1 MADPDVT
8 DVSHRPPD
16 VLSDLRVP
24 IVLAPLAGG
33 PATVELAV
41 AVADAGGLGFLA
53 AGYKAPALV
62 REEIKAFRDRTAA
75 PLGVN
80 VFTPP
85 AAPADEASYAQYVQ
99 AVAREGARIGVQAG
113 AAVFDDDSFP
123 AKLDLLAQARPEVAS
138 FVFGCPSE
146 EVISRLRERGITVL
160 VTVTTPEEA
169 REAAA
174 AGADG
179 LVVQGL
185 EAGGHRGSAIND
197 DQPAYGLLS
206 LLALVRAQVN
216 LPLVA
221 AGGIATGGGLAAAL
235 SAGAIAAQIGTAF
248 LLCPEAGTAAVH
260 RAAIASGTATAVT
273 RAFTGK
279 PARGIV
285 NRFMLEYSDRAPAA
299 YPELHHVTAP
309 IRAAARK
316 SGDPDLVNLW
326 AGQTHELARPE
337 PAADVVTRLIGQ
349 ARAALASAEQR
360 LTAEAR

>member
-1 MADPDVT
+1 VT
-8 DVSHRPPD
+8 DQLHRPPP
-16 VLSDLRVP
+16 VLSELRVP

-33 PATVELAV
+33 PATVDLAV

-53 AGYKAPALV
+53 AGYKSADVV
-62 REEIKAFRDRTAA
+62 REEITAFRNRTSA

-80 VFTPP
+80 VFAPP
-85 AAPADEASYAQYVQ
+85 LAPADEASYARYIQE
-99 AVAREGARIGVQAG
+99 VAREGERIGVQAG
-113 AAVFDDDSFP
+113 PPAFDDDSFS
-123 AKLDLLAQARPEVAS
+123 AKLELLVETRPEVAS
-138 FVFGCPSE
+138 FVFGCPPAA
-146 EVISRLRERGITVL
+146 VIARLRAVGITVL
-160 VTVTTPEEA
+160 VTITTPEEA
-169 REAAA
+169 RQATA

-206 LLALVRAQVN
+206 LMALVRAQVR

-235 SAGAIAAQIGTAF
+235 GAGAIAAQIGTAF

-260 RAAIASGTATAVT
+260 RAAIASTTPTAVT

-279 PARGIV
+279 PGRGII
-285 NRFMLEYSDRAPAA
+285 NRFIREYSGQAPAA
-299 YPELHHVTAP
+299 YPEIHHVTAP
-309 IRAAARK
+309 IRAAARQ

-326 AGQTHELARPE
+326 AGQTHALARPE
-337 PAADVVTRLIGQ
+337 PAGEVVARLMEDAGV
-349 ARAALASAEQR
+349 AVDASARR
-360 LTAEAR
+360 LNAGRSR

>member
-1 MADPDVT
+1 VRDTFDR
-8 DVSHRPPD
+8 RPE
-16 VLSDLRVP
+16 VLSELRVP

-53 AGYKAPALV
+53 AGYKPPEAVA
-62 REEIKAFRDRTAA
+62 EQIAAFRARTSA

-85 AAPADEASYAQYVQ
+85 AAPAPPSSYAQYVEDVRGE
-99 AVAREGARIGVQAG
+99 AERIGVQAG
-113 AAVFDDDSFP
+113 LPVFDDDGFP
-123 AKLDLLAQARPEVAS
+123 AKVDLLAQARPEVAS
-138 FVFGCPSE
+138 FVFGCPAAA
-146 EVISRLRERGITVL
+146 VIQRLRSQGITVL
-160 VTVTTPEEA
+160 VTVTTPSEA
-169 REAAA
+169 LEAAA
-174 AGADG
+174 AGADA

-185 EAGGHRGSAIND
+185 EAGGHRGSARND

-206 LLALVRAQVN
+206 LLALVRARVK

-221 AGGIATGGGLAAAL
+221 TGGIATGAAIAAVL
-235 SAGAIAAQIGTAF
+235 SAGAVAAQIGTAF

-260 RAAIASGTATAVT
+260 RTAVASGRPTAVT

-285 NRFMLEYSDRAPAA
+285 NRFMVAYADRAPAA

-309 IRAAARK
+309 LRAAGRET
-316 SGDPDLVNLW
+316 GDPDLVNLW
-326 AGQTHELARPE
+326 AGQTHELARSE
-337 PAADVVTRLIGQ
+337 PATAVVARLMG
-349 ARAALASAEQR
+349 
-360 LTAEAR
+360 EARSAYASGRSV

>member
-1 MADPDVT
+1 M
-8 DVSHRPPD
+8 SHTPPD

-33 PATVELAV
+33 PTTVELAV
-41 AVADAGGLGFLA
+41 AVARAGGLGFLA
-53 AGYKAPALV
+53 AGYKTPEV
-62 REEIKAFRDRTAA
+62 VQEEIAVFRDRTTA

-80 VFTPP
+80 VFAPP
-85 AAPADEASYAQYVQ
+85 PAPADEASYAQYVQ
-99 AVAREGARIGVQAG
+99 AVAREGARVGAQAG
-113 AAVFDDDSFP
+113 TAIFDDDSFK
-123 AKLDLLAQARPEVAS
+123 AKLELLTLTRPEVAS
-138 FVFGCPSE
+138 FVFGCPAD
-146 EVISRLRERGITVL
+146 EVIEGLRECGIAVL
-160 VTVTTPEEA
+160 VTVTTPDEA
-169 REAAA
+169 RQAAD

-185 EAGGHRGSAIND
+185 EAGGHRGSAINH

-206 LLALVRAQVN
+206 LLALVRAQVRV
-216 LPLVA
+216 PVVA
-221 AGGIATGGGLAAAL
+221 AGGIATGDGLAAAL

-248 LLCPEAGTAAVH
+248 MLCPEAGTASVH
-260 RAAIASGTATAVT
+260 RAAIASSAPTAVT

-309 IRAAARK
+309 IRAAARQ

-326 AGQTHELARPE
+326 AGQTHELARAE
-337 PAADVVTRLIGQ
+337 PAAEVVARLMVQ
-349 ARAALASAEQR
+349 ARAAVNAAERR

>member
-1 MADPDVT
+1 VT
-8 DVSHRPPD
+8 DVFHTPPD

-53 AGYKAPALV
+53 AGYKAPEVV
-62 REEIKAFRDRTAA
+62 REDIAAFRARTTA

-80 VFTPP
+80 VFAPP
-85 AAPADEASYAQYVQ
+85 PAPADEASYAQYVQ
-99 AVAREGARIGVQAG
+99 AVALEGERIGAQAG
-113 AAVFDDDSFP
+113 AAVFDDDSFA
-123 AKLDLLAQARPEVAS
+123 AKLALLIQARPEVAS

-146 EVISRLRERGITVL
+146 AEIGRLRECGITVL

-169 REAAA
+169 RQAAA

-179 LVVQGL
+179 LIVQGL

-206 LLALVRAQVN
+206 LLALVRAELA

-221 AGGIATGGGLAAAL
+221 AGGIATGGGVAAAL
-235 SAGAIAAQIGTAF
+235 GAGAIAAQLGTAF

-260 RAAIASGTATAVT
+260 RAAIASGAPTAVT

-279 PARGIV
+279 PGSGIV
-285 NRFMLEYSDRAPAA
+285 NRFMREYGDRAPPA

-337 PAADVVTRLIGQ
+337 PAADVVTRLMEET
-349 ARAALASAEQR
+349 RAALDAAGRR
-360 LTAEAR
+360 LRTGAR